1 MKKRQAPRSR
11 YKSRHELNWRIA
23 EALIV
28 QIKKTGY
35 NAKNSILYAK
45 EGKMER
51 LFKLN
56 EHGTTVQRELVA
68 GVTTFLTMS
77 YILAVNPG
85 ILGDAGM
92 PKDSVFTATVISA
105 LIATLIMAFA
115 ANLPVALAPGM
126 GLNAFFTYTAVI
138 GLGYSW
144 QVALTAVFLEGVL
157 FILLSL
163 FNVREAIVNAIPGN
177 LKQAVAVGIG
187 LFIALI
193 GLEGSEV
200 IVGNSA
206 TLVSIGE
213 ITSGSALVTIIGL
226 VITFGLYANRIPGAI
241 LLGILITTIVGIPFG
256 VTSVSED
263 FTLLR
268 LPAAPL
274 FLQFDFS
281 QIATLKFFTI
291 FFTFLFVDIFDTV
304 GTLMGVTTQAGLT
317 DAQGNIPRV
326 KQAFLADAVGTIVG
340 AGLGTS
346 TVTSYVESTAGVAA
360 GGRTGL
366 ASVFTAV
373 LFFVALF
380 FSPVFLLIPK
390 AATAPALVV
399 VGFLMM
405 RAVTNID
412 FRDITEGIPS
422 FITIIM
428 MPFAYSIAEG
438 IVYGVLSYV
447 LIKLITGRRKD
458 VPLIT
463 WILSAVFVLRFFL
476 K

>member
-1 MKKRQAPRSR
+1 
-11 YKSRHELNWRIA
+11 
-23 EALIV
+23 
-28 QIKKTGY
+28 
-35 NAKNSILYAK
+35 
-45 EGKMER
+45 MER
-51 LFKLN
+51 LFKLRG
-56 EHGTTVQRELVA
+56 HGTTVQRELIA
-68 GVTTFLTMS
+68 GLTTFLTMS

-85 ILGDAGM
+85 ILSDAGM
-92 PKDSVFTATVISA
+92 PKDAVFTATVISS
-105 LIATLIMAFA
+105 LVATLVMAFA

-126 GLNAFFTYTAVI
+126 GLNAFFTYTAVMS
-138 GLGYSW
+138 LGYTW
-144 QVALTAVFLEGVL
+144 QIALTAVFLEGIL
-157 FILLSL
+157 FVLLSL
-163 FNVREAIVNAIPGN
+163 FNVREAIVRAIPGN

-193 GLEGSEV
+193 GLEGSQV
-200 IVGNSA
+200 IVGNPA
-206 TLVSIGE
+206 TLVGIGE

-226 VITFGLYANRIPGAI
+226 VITIGLYANRVPGAI
-241 LLGILITTIVGIPFG
+241 LLGILLTTIVGIPFG
-256 VTSVSED
+256 VTHLSED

-268 LPAAPL
+268 APAAPL

-281 QIATLKFFTI
+281 QVATLKFFTI

-304 GTLMGVTTQAGLT
+304 GTLVGVTTQAGLT

-366 ASVFTAV
+366 ASVATAA

-380 FSPVFLLIPK
+380 LSPVFLLIPK
-390 AATAPALVV
+390 AATAPALVL

-405 RAVTNID
+405 RAVTTID
-412 FRDITEGIPS
+412 FRDLTEGIPS
-422 FITIIM
+422 FITIVM

-447 LIKLITGRRKD
+447 IAKLITGRPRD

-463 WILSAVFVLRFFL
+463 WVLSVVFILRFFL